1 LVRRRKLRAR
11 RRKRWLDHVARV
23 LADRRFNPKQEQQSY
38 PQDSM
43 FAIHYSGKEAIVTAL
58 QHDIRYAFRTLR
70 RTPAFTTVAV
80 LSLALGIGANTAI
93 FSLVDTIL
101 LRTLPVR
108 DPKQLVELLRRF
120 PGEPTLNSF
129 GWNLYEFLRDHN
141 NSFSSV
147 IAIGSHSLSV
157 RSGNQPNEHVSAGY
171 VTGDFFPVLGM
182 TAAHGRLIGPADGNE
197 AAPSAAAVIS
207 YAWWKS
213 RYNLDPHVFGKQ
225 LFIED
230 APFAIIG
237 VAPPDFAGLQPGY
250 RQEIWIPVAI
260 EPQLRPAAARAH
272 LRHDSVS
279 LVARLKPGV
288 TIGQAR
294 TEVAVLNRRSFET
307 KVETN
312 RFASVMTMEV
322 ESAGAGLS
330 LLRQQFGQP
339 VMIVMAVV
347 GLLLLIAC
355 TNVASML
362 LARGAAR
369 QREISVRIALGATR
383 VHLLRQALTES
394 LLLSAAGTLLGAAVA
409 YLGTA
414 LLVRIMESGRQF
426 GPRVQLEVRPDANV
440 LAFAAAA
447 AIVTGL
453 LFGLAPALQAFA
465 SAPANT
471 IREASKA
478 GDTRFRRLIGKC
490 LVAAQ
495 VALSLVLLSSATLFV
510 QHLAN
515 GYANLGFQRDHV
527 LLISLDPSR
536 SGLNRDQL
544 APAYRELLDRLG
556 AIPGVRIA
564 TLAGT
569 TPVSGAGANR
579 DASVEGYT
587 PKPGELRDMPLN
599 WVAPRYFETLGTPL
613 LAGRDFTYHD
623 AGGQRA
629 IIVNLTMSRH
639 YFGNASPIGKHVLF
653 DGDDKPYEIIGLVG
667 DTKYLEMR
675 ETTNSIVYF
684 NAFQSARMT
693 SHQIALRTTVDP
705 DSVAP
710 EVRRTVSA
718 LLKNVSISR
727 ITTLSDQVDA
737 SIVPERLI
745 VTLSTLFGAL
755 GGLLAAIGLYGLL
768 AYTVARRVHEI
779 AIRMAL
785 GATQSRVLTMIFRDA
800 FGMVVAGLVVGAPLT
815 LWAKR
820 IAAALVPW
828 LPANPVVPIALGT
841 LAMLVIA
848 LIAALAPAH
857 RASRVDPMEAL
868 RY

>member
-1 LVRRRKLRAR
+1 
-11 RRKRWLDHVARV
+11 
-23 LADRRFNPKQEQQSY
+23 
-38 PQDSM
+38 
-43 FAIHYSGKEAIVTAL
+43 VTAL
-58 QHDIRYAFRTLR
+58 GHDIRYAIRTLR
-70 RTPAFTTVAV
+70 RTPAFAAVAV

-93 FSLVDTIL
+93 FSLVDTL
-101 LRTLPVR
+101 MLRTLPVR
-108 DPKQLVELLRRF
+108 DPQHLVELLRRF
-120 PGEPTLNSF
+120 PGEPALNFF
-129 GWNLYEFLRDHN
+129 GWNLYEFLRDN
-141 NSFSSV
+141 NTSFSSI
-147 IAIGSHSLSV
+147 IATGGHSLAV
-157 RSGNQPNEHVSAGY
+157 RTANQQAEHVSAAY
-171 VTGDFFPVLGM
+171 VTGNFFTVLGM
-182 TAAHGRLIGPADGNE
+182 TPAHGRLIGPNDSNE
-197 AAPSAAAVIS
+197 AAPAAVAVIS

-213 RYNLDPHVFGKQ
+213 RYSLDPAVLGKQ
-225 LFIED
+225 LIIEEY
-230 APFAIIG
+230 PFAIIG

-250 RQEIWIPVAI
+250 RQEIWIPTAI
-260 EPQLRPAAARAH
+260 GPHLDLAAARARS
-272 LRHDSVS
+272 RHDSVS

-294 TEVAVLNRRSFET
+294 AAVAVLNRRSFET
-307 KVETN
+307 KVENN

-322 ESAGAGLS
+322 EPAGAGLS
-330 LLRQQFGQP
+330 QLRQQFGQP
-339 VMIVMAVV
+339 VLIATAIV

-394 LLLSAAGTLLGAAVA
+394 LLLSGAGTLLGTVVA
-409 YLGTA
+409 YFGTA
-414 LLVRIMESGRQF
+414 LLVGIMESGRQV
-426 GPRVQLEVRPDANV
+426 GPRLQLDVRPDANV
-440 LAFAAAA
+440 LLFTAAA

-465 SAPANT
+465 SAPASS

-478 GDTRFRRLIGKC
+478 GDTRFRRLIGKS

-510 QHLAN
+510 RHLAN

-527 LLISLDPSR
+527 LLVSLDPSR
-536 SGLNRDQL
+536 SGLSRDQL

-556 AIPGVRIA
+556 AIPGVRMA

-579 DASVEGYT
+579 DATVEGYT
-587 PKPGELRDMPLN
+587 PKPGELRYVALN
-599 WVAPRYFETLGTPL
+599 WVAPRYFETFGTPL
-613 LAGRDFTYHD
+613 LAGRDFTYQD
-623 AGGQRA
+623 AGAERA

-653 DGDDKPYEIIGLVG
+653 DGDDKPYEIIGLAG
-667 DTKYLEMR
+667 DTKYMEMR
-675 ETTNSIVYF
+675 ESTNNIVYF
-684 NAFQSARMT
+684 NAFQSARMI
-693 SHQIALRTTVDP
+693 SHQFALRTTIDP
-705 DSVAP
+705 DAVAP

-727 ITTLSDQVDA
+727 ITTLADQVDA

-745 VTLSTLFGAL
+745 VMLSTLFGAL

-768 AYTVARRVHEI
+768 AFAVARRVNEI
-779 AIRMAL
+779 GIRMAL
-785 GATQSRVLTMIFRDA
+785 GATQSRVLAMILRDA
-800 FGMVVAGLVVGAPLT
+800 FGMVAAGLVVGAPLT
-815 LWAKR
+815 LWARR
-820 IAAALVPW
+820 IAAAMVPG
-828 LPANPVVPIALGT
+828 LPANPVVPMALGA
-841 LAMLVIA
+841 LAIIVAA